1 MHSKK
6 KLSLLVTDTMYGI
19 SGLVGDKRR
28 SVYWRAACA
37 IHAERLYI
45 IAKTV
50 FGIDTTDAFTKY
62 VTEMLM
68 LCEPVLVHPLLNHNL
83 PYSGLHPSLCT
94 GTAIVQIVISWNHR
108 CLQ

>member
-1 MHSKK
+1 MKLLRISEHYSTPIDLIAIQGDDEFEMLDADQADSILCIPKK
-6 KLSLLVTDTMYGI
+6 NLSLLVTDTMYGI

-62 VTEMLM
+62 VTENANVM
-68 LCEPVLVHPLLNHNL
+68 
-83 PYSGLHPSLCT
+83 
-94 GTAIVQIVISWNHR
+94 
-108 CLQ
+108 